1 MTGQG
6 QGQAPGSPPRVW
18 VVRAGKH
25 GQDEEAA
32 LDDGMV
38 VVGFQEFGDLK
49 GYSSAEALAKAYLKA
64 HPGDPVKRADSY
76 ARQLWTLREKIAVG
90 DTVVLPLKLR
100 RGQIAVGTVTG
111 PYTYARVSGQD
122 RHTRRAKW
130 VRPDVPRTTFR
141 QDLLHSFGAFS
152 TVFQVRRNDAE
163 RRVHAV
169 LEGKVDPGPP
179 AQAVPSGVGELEPV
193 SEGVAVN
200 LEEAASDEISAF
212 IRSRFPDHDMARL
225 VEAVLQA
232 DGFVTI
238 RSAPGPDGGADI
250 LAGRGPL
257 GLDQPFLCVQVKA
270 VEEPVD
276 VKVFRELAGTMAAFK
291 ASQGL
296 LVSWGGFKQTVVREA
311 RQESFKIRLWDQN
324 DLVAAVYRTY
334 ERLPAELQAEV
345 PLKRVWMLVR
355 EGAEEEE

>member
-6 QGQAPGSPPRVW
+6 QGQGPGKTPRVW

-32 LDDGMV
+32 LDEGMV
-38 VVGFQEFGDLK
+38 LVGFQEFGDLQ
-49 GYSSAEALAKAYLKA
+49 GYSSPEALSKAYLAA
-64 HPGDPVKRADSY
+64 HPGEPQKRADSY
-76 ARQLWTLREKIAVG
+76 ARQLWALREKIAVG

-100 RGQIAVGTVTG
+100 KGQIAVGTVTG
-111 PYTYARVSGQD
+111 PYAYGKVSGQD
-122 RHTRRAKW
+122 RHTRRVKW

-163 RRVHAV
+163 RRVQEV
-169 LEGKVDPGPP
+169 LKGTTDPGAPLQAPSAGSVEVDPL
-179 AQAVPSGVGELEPV
+179 GEGDPG
-193 SEGVAVN
+193 S
-200 LEEAASDEISAF
+200 LEEAASDEITAF
-212 IRSRFPDHDMARL
+212 MRSRFPDHDMARL

-257 GLDQPFLCVQVKA
+257 GLDQPYLCVQVKA

-276 VKVFRELAGTMAAFK
+276 VKIFRELAGTMAAFK

-311 RQESFKIRLWDQN
+311 RQETFKIRLWDQN

-334 ERLPAELQAEV
+334 ERLPAELQAEL

-355 EGAEEEE
+355 EGVEEED